1 MAKLTRQEKI
11 VAKPEEMLEKYYDL
25 NNFIEGDEGTNPY
38 ISRNMSKRAALLA
51 AEFVLE
57 ELKAEEWEG
66 SRRIDGVIRIWKDI
80 CEYIS
85 IKILEDIK

>member
-66 SRRIDGVIRIWKDI
+66 SRRIDGIIRIWKDI